1 MSLTKKRIVVKIDQH
16 IHAEWI
22 SKLYDDDI
30 TQTKFIRA
38 LMEAYIKD
46 DPAVR
51 KFVNT
56 YKEKMKIHSKT
67 KRNRINKNIKKARQ
81 VNEALNIG
89 EDELDSIFD
98 AIESSHPEL

>member
-16 IHAEWI
+16 IHAEWM
-22 SKLYDDDI
+22 SKLYDDDL

-38 LMEAYIKD
+38 IMESYIKD
-46 DPAVR
+46 DSIMR
-51 KFVNT
+51 KFVDR
-56 YKEKMKIHSKT
+56 YKEQMKIHSKT
-67 KRNRINKNIKKARQ
+67 KRNRIKRNIKNAEK
-81 VNEALNIG
+81 VNNALDIN